1 MQAQRAFFFLLPPPP
16 PSKAMSTNLD
26 ELGGS
31 CIIPNVHNYPR
42 DTDYDGYNDTR
53 THDTEGRDVRMPSG
67 RSYQEGERGKGE
79 MGEKRRGDEGNEKK
93 FWHDVCGEND
103 EAEINQ
109 NKNYSNKP

>member
-1 MQAQRAFFFLLPPPP
+1 MQAQRAFFFLLPPPQ

-67 RSYQEGERGKGE
+67 RNYQEDRGGESRIASGIMNKIGNGKAS
-79 MGEKRRGDEGNEKK
+79 KRENIDKKQYNRQQGCGN
-93 FWHDVCGEND
+93 
-103 EAEINQ
+103 Q
-109 NKNYSNKP
+109 